1 LCEAYSE
8 EFCSENTHH
17 YKPLIQ
23 ISLTNAQV
31 IWKTA
36 LRRVSRLCQ
45 RKRAS
50 WEAAIGVQIV
60 VKLIENP
67 FCLKH
72 CTPLFDVT
80 VLHEKGEQL
89 AVTQTALAD
98 SRMRVLTV
106 EDKLKVRELIDT

>member
-1 LCEAYSE
+1 MENRLASCEQALSE
-8 EFCSENTHH
+8 KESKLGSCNRG
-17 YKPLIQ
+17 
-23 ISLTNAQV
+23 TNSSQVNRKSVLFRFDAQ
-31 IWKTA
+31 
-36 LRRVSRLCQ
+36 C
-45 RKRAS
+45 
-50 WEAAIGVQIV
+50 
-60 VKLIENP
+60 P
-67 FCLKH
+67 CLKH